1 MRDDFVRL
9 RSKNNDLC
17 DERSSLKQQQ
27 ESIDAEGQI
36 VLADRDSTIA
46 NLWSLLDRR
55 NQELDGLQRS
65 VTTTQEERTRL
76 QLQSNELTVSIVSLR
91 QELEDARVVTIDE
104 LLDRGTPT
112 SSRDQQQLSEPVK
125 NSCCSNPGCYRLP
138 LIPMG
143 LVTSSATLLSCHP
156 CQLLRRDAH

>member
-76 QLQSNELTVSIVSLR
+76 QLQSNELTI
-91 QELEDARVVTIDE
+91 
-104 LLDRGTPT
+104 T
-112 SSRDQQQLSEPVK
+112 SSGAG
-125 NSCCSNPGCYRLP
+125 GCQGSHDR
-138 LIPMG
+138 
-143 LVTSSATLLSCHP
+143 
-156 CQLLRRDAH
+156 